1 MATFIP
7 HPQGDD
13 ANRLELTLEQARDFA
28 ERFCQPKDNT
38 LVEDF
43 DETAREAAW
52 RLLQAL
58 ELHQHNEGHIC
69 EKCQAAEEEK
79 ESIEEKVEE
88 NVETISDNTTIDKL
102 TEIAENNKE
111 ILKKAAAIGAVA
123 ATTQAAEAATVEVAK
138 TGIKASISMFIQE
151 TTAKTAAIGTAG
163 LMSIGSGAYFQ
174 AKTAKN
180 EGIEVAVVI
189 EQEYGVFSSIN
200 EFSESIFG
208 VSPFGSIEEYAEK
221 GYGDIEGTGPEVEG
235 EKGDGGSGNGGE
247 DLTDEEKSERFKEA
261 AEKKKELEEKGIL
274 PKIKEELEKD
284 KPVTP
289 LGNE

>member
-13 ANRLELTLEQARDFA
+13 DNRLELTLEQARDFA

-111 ILKKAAAIGAVA
+111 ILKKAAAVGAVA

-174 AKTAKN
+174 AKTVKN
-180 EGIEVAVVI
+180 EGIEVAVVT
-189 EQEYGVFSSIN
+189 EQEYGVFSSMN

-208 VSPFGSIEEYAEK
+208 VSPFGAIVEYAEK
-221 GYGDIEGTGPEVEG
+221 GYGDIEGTGLEG
-235 EKGDGGSGNGGE
+235 GGENGDGGSGNGGE
-247 DLTDEEKSERFKEA
+247 DLIDEEQSKRFKEA

-274 PKIKEELEKD
+274 PKIEEELEKD
-284 KPVTP
+284 KSVTP
-289 LGNE
+289 VGNE

>member
-7 HPQGDD
+7 RPQGDD
-13 ANRLELTLEQARDFA
+13 DNRLELTLEQARDFA
-28 ERFCQPKDNT
+28 ERFCQPKDNS

-58 ELHQHNEGHIC
+58 ESHQHNEGHIC

-88 NVETISDNTTIDKL
+88 KIETISDNTTIDKL

-111 ILKKAAAIGAVA
+111 ILKKAAAVGAVA
-123 ATTQAAEAATVEVAK
+123 ATTQAAEATTIEVAN

-163 LMSIGSGAYFQ
+163 LISIGSGAYFQ
-174 AKTAKN
+174 AKTAGT
-180 EGIEVAVVI
+180 EGMEVAVVT
-189 EQEYGVFSSIN
+189 EQEYGVFSKIN
-200 EFSESIFG
+200 KFTEIAFGISTFESIRK
-208 VSPFGSIEEYAEK
+208 YAEE
-221 GYGDIEGTGPEVEG
+221 GYGDIEGSGPRGEEEEVTVV
-235 EKGDGGSGNGGE
+235 DNLS
-247 DLTDEEKSERFKEA
+247 EEERQQKIEEIA
-261 AEKKKELEEKGIL
+261 KLKKEMKDKFGIDMDEPL
-274 PKIKEELEKD
+274 AED
-284 KPVTP
+284 KPVTQI
-289 LGNE
+289 GD